1 MSESSDS
8 LNLSIEP
15 MKKGQAAGAD
25 GGFSS
30 LSIDASDF
38 VVPHK
43 ESASPV
49 PQPPASPI
57 KEADEFSVVTDSQPI
72 IPLIKEGVKLGS
84 GTVVEQIGQGGM
96 TKVYKI
102 WNEELEM
109 FRAIKLMNHS
119 INQDAFERFKT
130 EAKICAKF
138 DHQNVV
144 HIFNIGKWYDIPFIE
159 MEYID
164 GHSLDNYIRNYGRIP
179 YDVATAISVKI
190 AKALDHVHTHRFTLY
205 GEEYNGIIHRD
216 LKPSNIMIGNDGSVK
231 LMDFGIARP
240 LERGFHTAVDGNVV
254 GTIQYF
260 SPEQLDND
268 KIDHRTDIY
277 AFGAILYE
285 MLTGNKTFPFTTLT
299 SLVKMK
305 TINSFKEFKEF
316 DFPLRKELK
325 EVSSTCLKT
334 NREQRYNTAHELYE
348 TLVAI
353 YRTIT
358 TENPSLMVQRYADD
372 PKAAEISVEEFPIAE
387 ESVDIFEQVNKRSPL
402 PMVVIVVALLALIAF
417 ITFMV
422 VK

>member
-1 MSESSDS
+1 MSKTKDS

-15 MKKGQAAGAD
+15 MERRNPGKGES
-25 GGFSS
+25 GFSS
-30 LSIDASDF
+30 LSIDASEY
-38 VVPHK
+38 VVPHN
-43 ESASPV
+43 EPV
-49 PQPPASPI
+49 SLKLAHTEVDAQEPEDI
-57 KEADEFSVVTDSQPI
+57 SVVTDTQPI
-72 IPLIKEGVKLGS
+72 IPIIKKGVTLGS
-84 GTVVEQIGQGGM
+84 GAVVEQIGQGGM

-119 INQDAFERFKT
+119 LNQDAFERFKT

-144 HIFNIGKWYDIPFIE
+144 HIFSIGKWYDIPYIE

-164 GHSLDNYIRNYGRIP
+164 GHSLDHYIRNYGRIP
-179 YDVATAISVKI
+179 YDVATAISVEI
-190 AKALDHVHTHRFTLY
+190 SKALDHIHTHHFTLY

-240 LERGFHTAVDGNVV
+240 VERGFHTAIDGNVV

-305 TINSFKEFKEF
+305 TINSFKEFREY

-334 NREQRYNTAHELYE
+334 KREQRYETAHELYN
-348 TLVAI
+348 TLISI
-353 YRTIT
+353 YRTISS
-358 TENPSLMVQRYADD
+358 ENPSLLVQRYTND
-372 PKAAEISVEEFPIAE
+372 PQEQELKTEEFPVAK
-387 ESVDIFEQVNKRSPL
+387 ESMDIFEQAQSKSLL
-402 PMVVIVVALLALIAF
+402 PIILGGLGTLALIGL
-417 ITFMV
+417 IVFMV
-422 VK
+422 MK